1 MMIGILAV
9 ALAVGLVVGT
19 VAMLAAN
26 SSRMWIP
33 ALLDLRKRPPD
44 RKPEPAAAETRAA
57 RGERGTSMN
66 PPNLTAAQRERT
78 EAAEEL
84 ARQEAALAE
93 RERIVERSASD
104 AERRVAEASAQIE
117 AREALLAT
125 REAELQQQERE
136 LADRERLAAERELTK
151 ARPVPWTRAEDVR
164 AVEADWW
171 DKQLGPPTLGEG
183 AKQ

>member
-9 ALAVGLVVGT
+9 ALTVGLVVGT
-19 VAMLAAN
+19 VALLAAN
-26 SSRMWIP
+26 SSSRWIP
-33 ALLDLRKRPPD
+33 ALLDLQKRPLD
-44 RKPEPAAAETRAA
+44 RKLEPAETRAA
-57 RGERGTSMN
+57 QGERGTSMN

-93 RERIVERSASD
+93 RERIVERSAAD
-104 AERRVAEASAQIE
+104 AERRLAEASAQIA

-125 REAELQQQERE
+125 REAELQQQASE
-136 LADRERLAAERELTK
+136 LADRERLVDEREREFTR
-151 ARPVPWTRAEDVR
+151 AGPVPRTRAGGVG

-171 DKQLGPPTLGEG
+171 DKQLGPPAFGEG